1 MDQIEAKYGQ
11 KVSTENGLATLAY
24 AHNLTTSS
32 NLRTRKLKLK
42 YKRLR
47 QNTKVYGYFV
57 CLEINYQYRNK
68 FGRKA
73 SNLAYIANAVHV
85 EYNYY
90 G

>member
-1 MDQIEAKYGQ
+1 MDY
-11 KVSTENGLATLAY
+11 VRTLAY
-24 AHNLTTSS
+24 THSLTIIYTSS

-47 QNTKVYGYFV
+47 QDTTPHGSLDTK
-57 CLEINYQYRNK
+57 CLSGRPRVDYQYRNR

-73 SNLAYIANAVHV
+73 SNLEYKLLHNAVEH
-85 EYNYY
+85 NYY